1 MKKESSNL
9 KAKINKEANLEAKEI
24 RKQQPESRF
33 SGEKK
38 KAQKKGGGNAAR
50 MLTYADVC

>member
-9 KAKINKEANLEAKEI
+9 KAKINKKANLEAKEI

-33 SGEKK
+33 SSEKK
-38 KAQKKGGGNAAR
+38 KAQK
-50 MLTYADVC
+50 

>member
-50 MLTYADVC
+50 MLTYADVR